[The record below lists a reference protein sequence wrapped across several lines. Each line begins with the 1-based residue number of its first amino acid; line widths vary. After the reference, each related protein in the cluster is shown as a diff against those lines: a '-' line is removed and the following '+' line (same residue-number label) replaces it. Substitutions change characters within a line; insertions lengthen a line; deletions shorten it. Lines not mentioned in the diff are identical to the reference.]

1 MARRENHAAQLRGRL
16 TESPPCAGSA
26 CARHHD
32 HSGKNRWHRHTRF
45 CESGGAFFYKYTAGS
60 VKMFRRNFCKK
71 QPQVY
76 PPFAIRGWQKGRA
89 DQPEATPQMAESA
102 TFSMSNLP
110 LSGGQKCHFC
120 VKRPCVFGLNRFPF
134 IALLTLLSLLTA
146 DNQLVARMSAWLRYS
161 GPTGAAMQ
169 NSSRKVLKSIQ
180 QERHRFLRSVKGRIN
195 MHRRD
200 TRPFGSE

>member
-1 MARRENHAAQLRGRL
+1 MSRG
-16 TESPPCAGSA
+16 
-26 CARHHD
+26 
-32 HSGKNRWHRHTRF
+32 NF
-45 CESGGAFFYKYTAGS
+45 CE
-60 VKMFRRNFCKK
+60 K
-71 QPQVY
+71 QPPVY
-76 PPFAIRGWQKGRA
+76 PLFSIWGWQKGRA
-89 DQPEATPQMAESA
+89 DQPEATPQTAESG
-102 TFSMSNLP
+102 TF
-110 LSGGQKCHFC
+110 GHRKCHFC

-180 QERHRFLRSVKGRIN
+180 QEGCCFLRNVKSRIN
-195 MHRRD
+195 MHWRD